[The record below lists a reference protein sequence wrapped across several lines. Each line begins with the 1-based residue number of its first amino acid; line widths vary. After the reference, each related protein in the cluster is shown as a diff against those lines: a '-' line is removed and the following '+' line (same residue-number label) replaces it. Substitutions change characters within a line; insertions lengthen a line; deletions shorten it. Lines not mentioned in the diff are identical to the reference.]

1 MPDTA
6 IAVTNT
12 GHAFTHR
19 PTESSWLTFVRK
31 SWFEGAFA
39 GDGFGGSTF
48 AGYGTAHGRCL
59 IASKVF
65 HTAAVVGG
73 VTSGGRETQAG
84 GGFTHEQFTV
94 RAWRAFLP
102 VATGRYKVCGDDAA
116 SG

>member
-1 MPDTA
+1 MSYTA

-19 PTESSWLTFVRK
+19 STEGPWLTFVRE

-48 AGYGTAHGRCL
+48 AGNGTTHGCCF
-59 IASKVF
+59 IAPKVF

-73 VTSGGRETQAG
+73 VTSGRRETQVG
-84 GGFTHEQFTV
+84 GGFTNE
-94 RAWRAFLP
+94 
-102 VATGRYKVCGDDAA
+102 
-116 SG
+116 